1 MFVGDIPESNQGSNM
16 EFNSRLNNINIMMN
30 NKATKQGKRGT
41 VFLFHLRNE
50 SLANSSL
57 KSN

>member
-41 VFLFHLRNE
+41 VFFVSPEKRITG
-50 SLANSSL
+50 
-57 KSN
+57 K